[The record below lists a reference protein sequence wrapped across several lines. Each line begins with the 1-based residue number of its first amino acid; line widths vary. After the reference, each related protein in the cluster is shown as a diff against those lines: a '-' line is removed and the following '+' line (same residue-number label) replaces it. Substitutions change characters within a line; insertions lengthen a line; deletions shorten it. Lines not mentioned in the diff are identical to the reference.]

1 MKKLLIATSV
11 ALLALSFQASAASN
25 TLQFSAVNS
34 GGSPMTVISAI
45 ADYNNDNLNDDQVV
59 GGVQLPKGNSVQDWG
74 ISLGDRE
81 DRRIA
86 NYSSFAGNLGEIT
99 AVGLYSDTSFT
110 IKIAAAVFKASDSN
124 WVLRSE
130 LTDVD
135 HVYGLRVES
144 NRAANS
150 TNGSYSTN
158 ASVVPI
164 PGAVWLFG
172 SGMAGLLGLSR
183 RKAKASTLSV

>member
-1 MKKLLIATSV
+1 MKKLLIAASV

-25 TLQFSAVNS
+25 TLQFSAINS
-34 GGSPMTVISAI
+34 NGSPMTVISAI
-45 ADYNNDNLNDDQVV
+45 ADYSNDSLDDDQVV
-59 GGVQLPKGNSVQDWG
+59 GGVQMLKGNLVQDWG
-74 ISLGDRE
+74 ISLGERE

-86 NYSSFAGNLGEIT
+86 NYSSFAGNHGKIT
-99 AVGLYSDTSFT
+99 AVGLYSDTGFT
-110 IKIAAAVFKASDSN
+110 KQIAGAVFKASDSN
-124 WVLRSE
+124 WVLRGE
-130 LTDVD
+130 LTKVD

-144 NRAANS
+144 TRDANS

-172 SGMAGLLGLSR
+172 SGMVGLLGLSR
-183 RKAKASTLSV
+183 HKAKASTLSV